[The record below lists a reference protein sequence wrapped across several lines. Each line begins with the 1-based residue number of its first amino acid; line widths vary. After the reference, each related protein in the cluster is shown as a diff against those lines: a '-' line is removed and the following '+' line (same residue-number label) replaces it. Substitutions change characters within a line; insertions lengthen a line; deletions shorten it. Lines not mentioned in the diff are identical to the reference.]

1 MNRALFA
8 HTWRANRLR
17 LLIVTIALFGWGALL
32 PIVYDAFGEQFEQ
45 MMESGLIPDEFTNFG
60 GGDVFSLTGSVALGF
75 VHPLAVGLC
84 LVFALGFS
92 VNAIAG
98 ERQRGTLE
106 VLLARPISRRRVYA
120 TLAIAAFLFVAV
132 AVAGLALG
140 TFAGA
145 VLTGRAAE
153 LGAGNLPLVWLN
165 AFLLYGAIAA
175 ISLAAS
181 VSFDRL
187 APAIGI
193 SLAVVLVSYFL
204 DVIGQLWPDAEPLQ
218 PFSLFH
224 YLDPR
229 SSLAGL
235 PVWNDFAVLGGV
247 ILAAVA
253 YALIAFPRRDLAAP
267 T

>member
-1 MNRALFA
+1 MNLALFG
-8 HTWRANRLR
+8 HVWRANRVR
-17 LLIVTIALFGWGALL
+17 LLIVAIALFLWGALL
-32 PIVYDAFGEQFEQ
+32 PIVYDAFGEQFEA
-45 MMESGLIPDEFTNFG
+45 MLDSGLIPEELTSFG

-84 LVFALGFS
+84 LVFAVGFAA
-92 VNAIAG
+92 NAVAG

-132 AVAGLALG
+132 TVAALALG
-140 TFAGA
+140 TYAGA
-145 VLTGRAAE
+145 ALTGRGAE

-181 VSFDRL
+181 VTFDRL

-193 SLAVVLVSYFL
+193 SLAFVLVAYFL
-204 DVIGQLWPDAEPLQ
+204 DVIGQLWPDARPLQ
-218 PFSLFH
+218 PFSVFH

-235 PVWNDFAVLGGV
+235 PVWNDFAVLAAV
-247 ILAAVA
+247 IVAAVA
-253 YALIAFPRRDLAAP
+253 YALILFPRRDLAAP